1 MKLFHAPNHPPRPA
15 DPRTFAGD
23 ATMARMDGVN
33 ESPDINVYRVT
44 FQAGARTAWHTHTG
58 PQLLLVIEGSC
69 RLQKEGEPIQEV
81 VAGGAVRIEP
91 GERHWHGA
99 TADAPMVHLA
109 VNINAATAWF
119 EQVTDEQ
126 YTGPA

>member
-1 MKLFHAPNHPPRPA
+1 MRLFQPSDHAPRPA
-15 DPRTFAGD
+15 DPRTFTGD

-33 ESPDINVYRVT
+33 ASPDINVYRVS
-44 FQAGARTAWHTHTG
+44 FEARARTAWHTHTG
-58 PQLLLVIEGSC
+58 PQLLLVVEGSC
-69 RLQKEGEPIQEV
+69 RIQKEGEAIHEV
-81 VAGGAVRIEP
+81 SAGGAVRIEP

-109 VNINAATAWF
+109 INIDGTTTWF

-126 YTGPA
+126 YAGRS